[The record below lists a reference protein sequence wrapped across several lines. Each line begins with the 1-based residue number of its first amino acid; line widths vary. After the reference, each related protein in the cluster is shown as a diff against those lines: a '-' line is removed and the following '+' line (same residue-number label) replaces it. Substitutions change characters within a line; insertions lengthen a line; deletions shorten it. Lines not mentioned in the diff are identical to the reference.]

1 MAGWLLR
8 YKTSNQL
15 WAKYVTLTFFKRKC
29 RMVQI
34 QFSESL
40 LLTSEAYKEFNN
52 VQRQQQHQK
61 QQ

>member
-1 MAGWLLR
+1 MAGWLLQ

-15 WAKYVTLTFFKRKC
+15 RAKYVTLTFFKHKC
-29 RMVQI
+29 RIFEIQI
-34 QFSESL
+34 RESL